1 MVAVAVIHAA
11 MAAAGSAGARNRPAW
26 STYFLKAVPAGA
38 RFFVPS
44 RLPLIRA
51 ANYIKRQR
59 SKERGP
65 IRPDD
70 PNAQENI
77 DIPPIP
83 KETAGAVA
91 GAALGSMM
99 GPAGAIVGG
108 IVGAMAGK
116 AASERRL
123 APAAKKAVARVAKA
137 APPRRKKKVSR
148 GKAAKRKPAKS
159 RKRST
164 SKRPK
169 AKPRRRSTPRAKKR
183 RRR

>member
-1 MVAVAVIHAA
+1 M
-11 MAAAGSAGARNRPAW
+11 
-26 STYFLKAVPAGA
+26 
-38 RFFVPS
+38 
-44 RLPLIRA
+44 
-51 ANYIKRQR
+51 
-59 SKERGP
+59 
-65 IRPDD
+65 PDD
-70 PNAQENI
+70 PNANENI

-108 IVGAMAGK
+108 IAGAIAGK

-137 APPRRKKKVSR
+137 APPHRIKKVLR

-164 SKRPK
+164 SKRTK
-169 AKPRRRSTPRAKKR
+169 AKPRRRSTSRAKKR